1 MASEGSLRA
10 FWRGN
15 GANVVKNIPEMGLK
29 LGAADYA
36 RQAFSVRTLFCLQSD
51 ASTLFCLQS
60 DAPHPVLQHCAG
72 ISGSHDCT
80 ELWPWPLDLR
90 CPIGG
95 SAK

>member
-36 RQAFSVRTLFCLQSD
+36 RQAFSVRALFRLQLD
-51 ASTLFCLQS
+51 AS
-60 DAPHPVLQHCAG
+60 HPVLQHNVR
-72 ISGSHDCT
+72 ISDTNDCT
-80 ELWPWPLDLR
+80 ELWP
-90 CPIGG
+90 
-95 SAK
+95 

>member
-51 ASTLFCLQS
+51 A
-60 DAPHPVLQHCAG
+60 PHPVLQHSAG
-72 ISGSHDCT
+72 ISGTHDCT

-90 CPIGG
+90 CSIGG